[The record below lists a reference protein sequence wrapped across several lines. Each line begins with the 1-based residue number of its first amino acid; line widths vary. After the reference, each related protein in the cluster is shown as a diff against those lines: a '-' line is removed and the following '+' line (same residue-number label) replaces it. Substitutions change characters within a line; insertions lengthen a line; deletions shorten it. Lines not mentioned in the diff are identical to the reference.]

1 MEERSTDVRF
11 LEYLRKG
18 SSTAFEELY
27 RKYYRMAED
36 LVFRLNGNREDA
48 QDVFQEALFV
58 LVKKLRE
65 PGFTLSGKLSTF
77 LYAVIRNIWLKR
89 TGKMSNEV
97 SMDEKS
103 LTVALT
109 RSEVQDG
116 LSASEREILLLTINE
131 KLNELEEGCRLILLH
146 AFYQQLPHA
155 EIARIFGYSEAF
167 VKVRKFRCLEYL
179 RRLVKATDSFKNL

>member
-1 MEERSTDVRF
+1 
-11 LEYLRKG
+11 
-18 SSTAFEELY
+18 
-27 RKYYRMAED
+27 
-36 LVFRLNGNREDA
+36 
-48 QDVFQEALFV
+48 
-58 LVKKLRE
+58 
-65 PGFTLSGKLSTF
+65 
-77 LYAVIRNIWLKR
+77 
-89 TGKMSNEV
+89 
-97 SMDEKS
+97 MDEKS